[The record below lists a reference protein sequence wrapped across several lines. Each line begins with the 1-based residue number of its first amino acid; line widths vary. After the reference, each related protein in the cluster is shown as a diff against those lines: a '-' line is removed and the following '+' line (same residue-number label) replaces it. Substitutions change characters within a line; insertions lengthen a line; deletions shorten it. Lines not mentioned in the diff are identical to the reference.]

1 MYSGAEIIQDRL
13 VFAASN
19 YKPLKQLR
27 DSWAAAASTWLNQ
40 YTSLKRAYD
49 NELEKLHVRAAEV
62 RAAAASRDA
71 RGHDD
76 GTEPPPK
83 RMRVRTSQVFKEH
96 HPGSLTVN
104 PGDMC
109 VFLEA
114 CTNPRWS
121 RVKMLDDGRVGI
133 VSASKME
140 EAPEE
145 QMADPSDDDEEMKD
159 PTDDEAQE
167 EREQQIQRDQA
178 DEQFNERCH
187 ANEEAAV
194 LQAEVTD
201 AETEAAAAVA
211 AAEYAA
217 AAASKEADR

>member
-49 NELEKLHVRAAEV
+49 NELEKLRAAEA

-83 RMRVRTSQVFKEH
+83 RMRVRTPQVFKEH

-167 EREQQIQRDQA
+167 EREQQKIQRDQA

-201 AETEAAAAVA
+201 AETEAAA
-211 AAEYAA
+211 EYAA
-217 AAASKEADR
+217 AAAATDADL

>member
-49 NELEKLHVRAAEV
+49 NELEKLRAAEA
-62 RAAAASRDA
+62 RAVAASRDA

-83 RMRVRTSQVFKEH
+83 RMRVRTPQVFKEH

-201 AETEAAAAVA
+201 AETEAAAA
-211 AAEYAA
+211 YAA
-217 AAASKEADR
+217 AAAAPGADL

>member
-121 RVKMLDDGRVGI
+121 RVHYQKKQQTVCQSVDSLANCLLFLANYIRFANSLANCMLFFLV
-133 VSASKME
+133 V
-140 EAPEE
+140 
-145 QMADPSDDDEEMKD
+145 
-159 PTDDEAQE
+159 
-167 EREQQIQRDQA
+167 
-178 DEQFNERCH
+178 
-187 ANEEAAV
+187 
-194 LQAEVTD
+194 
-201 AETEAAAAVA
+201 
-211 AAEYAA
+211 
-217 AAASKEADR
+217 